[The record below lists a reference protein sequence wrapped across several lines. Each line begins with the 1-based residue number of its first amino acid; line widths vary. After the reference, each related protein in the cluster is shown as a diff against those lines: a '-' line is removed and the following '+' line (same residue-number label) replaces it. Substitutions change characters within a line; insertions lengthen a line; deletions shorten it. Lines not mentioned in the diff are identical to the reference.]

1 MTVNSEILSASIR
14 HSIWLERYR
23 AQVAK
28 KALAE
33 LNKANR
39 KLVERIAGELTRI
52 EERGYSLSAATQAR
66 LTQLLRLIADDRA
79 EVFSAA
85 NDYTADELK
94 DFAVYEAEFQ
104 AKMIKQA
111 AMPVAAL
118 DMAMPTKSQLY
129 AAVTK
134 QPFRGRLLKNWY
146 AGLAANDAQRV
157 TDALRIGIADGQT
170 TDQIVR
176 QIRGTR
182 ALGYSDGVL
191 DITRRE
197 AYSMVRTAT
206 AHVAARAKEDL
217 IAANDD
223 IVLGEQWIATLDSRT
238 TATCASLDGKIFDIG
253 KGPQVPRHFN
263 CRSQRIPYLGETD
276 IEGTRASKFGPVPE
290 STTYEQW
297 LRGQSASVQD
307 DILGEAK
314 GKLFREGGLKLDRFV
329 DGSGR
334 EYTLKQLRKRDSD
347 IFEAIFGD
355 DARNI

>member
-217 IAANDD
+217 IAAMT
-223 IVLGEQWIATLDSRT
+223 TLS
-238 TATCASLDGKIFDIG
+238 
-253 KGPQVPRHFN
+253 
-263 CRSQRIPYLGETD
+263 
-276 IEGTRASKFGPVPE
+276 
-290 STTYEQW
+290 
-297 LRGQSASVQD
+297 
-307 DILGEAK
+307 
-314 GKLFREGGLKLDRFV
+314 
-329 DGSGR
+329 
-334 EYTLKQLRKRDSD
+334 
-347 IFEAIFGD
+347 
-355 DARNI
+355 